1 MLNFSTNS
9 FNKKGEF
16 HIHTKFSD
24 GELEIEEVLNHL
36 KGNVDY
42 FSITDHD
49 YIDSSIYASK
59 IARKFGLES
68 IIGVEVSSYYNGESI
83 HVLGYFRSDER
94 LEKLKKKLNEIR
106 NNRLERMYIIK
117 ERLLR
122 IFNIDLDITNILKKN
137 SITRGTIGRE
147 IVRQGYPYT
156 MEEIFDKMIGEGCP
170 AYYPSTKIST
180 QEAIDLIHD
189 CNGLAVLAHPTL
201 IEDSPI
207 SEFLSMGFDG
217 IEAIYPRNK
226 VGEEDL
232 FRRIAKE
239 NNMFITCG
247 NDFHYFGDKS
257 HADLLTLALT
267 DEDLEVFV
275 NKVLSL

>member
-1 MLNFSTNS
+1 MLNCSTNS

-49 YIDSSIYASK
+49 YIDSSVYAAK

-122 IFNIDLDITNILKKN
+122 
-137 SITRGTIGRE
+137 S
-147 IVRQGYPYT
+147 
-156 MEEIFDKMIGEGCP
+156 
-170 AYYPSTKIST
+170 
-180 QEAIDLIHD
+180 
-189 CNGLAVLAHPTL
+189 
-201 IEDSPI
+201 
-207 SEFLSMGFDG
+207 
-217 IEAIYPRNK
+217 
-226 VGEEDL
+226 
-232 FRRIAKE
+232 
-239 NNMFITCG
+239 
-247 NDFHYFGDKS
+247 
-257 HADLLTLALT
+257 
-267 DEDLEVFV
+267 
-275 NKVLSL
+275 